1 VGVKAEI
8 VLVSFRFIADL
19 LVSIDIISRRGAADG
34 VSGTGEE
41 SVAGCRVGHFGG
53 MMGRWVA
60 FPC

>member
-8 VLVSFRFIADL
+8 VIFSFRFIADL
-19 LVSIDIISRRGAADG
+19 VVSIDIISRRGAADG

-53 MMGRWVA
+53 MMGRWEA
-60 FPC
+60 FSC